1 MRDYKLVSADGHIIE
16 PPNLWLDRLP
26 GKFKDRAP
34 HQVSLEQGDAWIL
47 EGALDPI
54 SFGAVTSGGRPPE
67 EVSPWRRWEEVRP
80 AGFDPAARLRD
91 QDTDGV
97 DAEVLYPSPRPS
109 SALFNNPDPEFHV
122 AQIQAYN
129 DWLSEFCSHDPERLI
144 GAAMI
149 PTISLEAGIEEM
161 QRTMKMPG
169 MGTVLLGK
177 YPSAGPSV
185 QPEDD
190 KFWAV
195 AQDLGIPV
203 SIHVGLGSGPPG
215 DMSRST
221 SGGGELR
228 MLDAPVRTFQI
239 IYAGVFDRFPK
250 LQMVF
255 AETDCAWIPCVKEQ
269 MDNRIRRA
277 NPKLRPD
284 IKRWPSEYFDDYL
297 SYTYIT
303 DTKAVKF
310 RHDVGVAS
318 MMWSSDFPHTGTD
331 WPNSWKV
338 IDEDFADVVA
348 DEKYAI
354 LAGNAVSVYKLGD
367 RK

>member
-1 MRDYKLVSADGHIIE
+1 
-16 PPNLWLDRLP
+16 
-26 GKFKDRAP
+26 
-34 HQVSLEQGDAWIL
+34 
-47 EGALDPI
+47 
-54 SFGAVTSGGRPPE
+54 
-67 EVSPWRRWEEVRP
+67 
-80 AGFDPAARLRD
+80 
-91 QDTDGV
+91 
-97 DAEVLYPSPRPS
+97 
-109 SALFNNPDPEFHV
+109 
-122 AQIQAYN
+122 
-129 DWLSEFCSHDPERLI
+129 
-144 GAAMI
+144 
-149 PTISLEAGIEEM
+149 
-161 QRTMKMPG
+161 
-169 MGTVLLGK
+169 
-177 YPSAGPSV
+177 
-185 QPEDD
+185 
-190 KFWAV
+190 
-195 AQDLGIPV
+195 
-203 SIHVGLGSGPPG
+203 
-215 DMSRST
+215 
-221 SGGGELR
+221 
-228 MLDAPVRTFQI
+228 MLDAPVRTYQI

-277 NPKLRPD
+277 NPKLRPN

-348 DEKYAI
+348 DEKQAI